1 MSTALPLVSVVVP
14 VYNGAQHLR
23 EAVRSIERQGYQ
35 PLEIIVVDDGS
46 TDETPR
52 VIASLGDRVRALR
65 QDNAGPAAARNYGIA
80 ASHGQLLAF
89 CDADDTWPDGK
100 LHLQVGRLQQDAELD
115 VVLGRVQY
123 VADDGERVPNVQF
136 EDPDAQVL
144 THVHLGSGVYTRR
157 GFDAVGVFDATLR
170 FSEDI
175 DWFFRARELGVRIR
189 ILPQVTLLYRIHPGN
204 MTRGV
209 APSDLELITVL
220 KRSVERRKAAG
231 REGVSL
237 GRWRDL
243 DDVGHDSPAH
253 RSGEPP
259 VTVIIPVFDDTRY
272 LDEAVESALAQ
283 THRPFEIVVVDDG
296 SEEPVRLPARF
307 HGRVQLVRT
316 AHRGQGAA
324 RNLAARRAR
333 SGLLAFLDADDVWL
347 PDKLEQQVQLFE
359 ADQGLDM
366 VFGRFE
372 EFVSPE
378 FRSDDARARHGQVHE
393 RTGPVPSTFL
403 VRTKVFQRVGG
414 FREDVVFGEFIDWY
428 SRATE
433 ARLREATIDRVV
445 TRRRIHDRNTGVVK
459 RDLRVQYALVLKDAL
474 DRRRASPP
482 S

>member
-1 MSTALPLVSVVVP
+1 MSTSLPLVSVVMP
-14 VYNGAQHLR
+14 VYNSARYLR
-23 EAVRSIERQGYQ
+23 DAVRSIERQGYQ

-65 QDNAGPAAARNYGIA
+65 QDNAGPAAARNHGIA

-123 VADDGERVPNVQF
+123 VADEGERVPNVQF
-136 EDPDAQVL
+136 EDPDAQTL

-157 GFDAVGVFDATLR
+157 GFETVGAFDDTLR
-170 FSEDI
+170 FSEDV
-175 DWFFRARELGVRIR
+175 DWFFRARELGVKIR
-189 ILPQVTLLYRIHPGN
+189 ILPQVTLRYRIHAGN

-209 APSDLELITVL
+209 APSELELITVL

-243 DDVGHDSPAH
+243 DDTQPDSPANA
-253 RSGEPP
+253 SGEPP

-296 SEEPVRLPARF
+296 SEEPVQLAARF
-307 HGRVQLVRT
+307 HGRVLLVRT

-333 SGLLAFLDADDVWL
+333 GGLLAFLDADDVWL

-359 ADQGLDM
+359 GDQGLDM

-378 FRSDDARARHGQVHE
+378 LRRADGTARQGEVHE
-393 RTGPVPSTFL
+393 RTGPMPSTFL
-403 VRTKVFQRVGG
+403 VRTKAFQRVGG
-414 FREDVVFGEFIDWY
+414 FREDVVSGEFIDWY
-428 SRATE
+428 LRATE
-433 ARLREATIDRVV
+433 AGLREATIDRVV
-445 TRRRIHDRNTGVVK
+445 TRRRIHDRNAGVVK

-474 DRRRASPP
+474 DRRRAAPP